1 MNLSI
6 NMDKLDNKN
15 DNNEIITTKKS
26 TIKIYKKKL
35 KKKILI
41 PKLWNRL

>member
-15 DNNEIITTKKS
+15 DNNEIITTKKN
-26 TIKIYKKKL
+26 TIKIYKKKIE
-35 KKKILI
+35 KKS
-41 PKLWNRL
+41 